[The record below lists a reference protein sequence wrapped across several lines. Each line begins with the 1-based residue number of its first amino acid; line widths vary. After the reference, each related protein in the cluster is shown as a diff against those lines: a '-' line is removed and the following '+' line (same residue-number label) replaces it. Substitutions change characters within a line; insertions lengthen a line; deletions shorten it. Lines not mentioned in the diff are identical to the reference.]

1 MLNSRSLEIG
11 RIIKNI
17 LSQDTLLS
25 KQIGTKIYPLVAD
38 KGTNFPFIVYRRDGV
53 TPSSNKDSLVY
64 DVTVRMSL
72 IIASSD
78 YKQGLDLLSR
88 TIDTLLQELPKE
100 TDCTDIEI
108 LDTSEEYRDDTF
120 LQLLSIGINIK
131 NK

>member
-1 MLNSRSLEIG
+1 MKSLEIG
-11 RIIKNI
+11 RIVKNI
-17 LSQDTLLS
+17 LSQDTQLS
-25 KQIGTKIYPLVAD
+25 RQIGTKIFPLVAD
-38 KGTNFPFIVYRRDGV
+38 KGTSFPFIVYRRDGV

-100 TDCTDIEI
+100 TSCTDIEI

-131 NK
+131 NN

>member
-1 MLNSRSLEIG
+1 MESLELG

>member
-1 MLNSRSLEIG
+1 MKSLEIG

-38 KGTNFPFIVYRRDGV
+38 KGTNFPFIVYRRESV

-131 NK
+131 NI

>member
-1 MLNSRSLEIG
+1 MKSLEIG

-25 KQIGTKIYPLVAD
+25 MQIGTKIFPLVAD
-38 KGTNFPFIVYRRDGV
+38 KGTSFPFIVYRRDSI

-64 DVTVRMSL
+64 DVTIRMSL
-72 IIASSD
+72 IIASSE

-88 TIDTLLQELPKE
+88 TIDTLLHELPKE
-100 TDCTDIEI
+100 TSCTDIEI

-120 LQLLSIGINIK
+120 LQLLSLGINLK

>member
-1 MLNSRSLEIG
+1 MKSLELG

-25 KQIGTKIYPLVAD
+25 KQIGTKIYPLVAE
-38 KGTNFPFIVYRRDGV
+38 KGTNFPFIVYRRESV

>member
-1 MLNSRSLEIG
+1 MESLEIG

-38 KGTNFPFIVYRRDGV
+38 KGTNFPFIVYRRESV

-120 LQLLSIGINIK
+120 LQLLSITVNIK

>member
-1 MLNSRSLEIG
+1 MKSLEIG
-11 RIIKNI
+11 RIVKNI
-17 LSQDTLLS
+17 LSQDTQLS
-25 KQIGTKIYPLVAD
+25 RQIGTKIFPLVAD
-38 KGTNFPFIVYRRDGV
+38 KGTSFPFIVYRREGV
-53 TPSSNKDSLVY
+53 IHPSSNKDSLVF

-88 TIDTLLQELPKE
+88 TLDTLQRELPKE
-100 TDCTDIEI
+100 TSCTDIEI

>member
-1 MLNSRSLEIG
+1 MKSLEIG

-25 KQIGTKIYPLVAD
+25 KQIGTKIYPLVAE
-38 KGTNFPFIVYRRDGV
+38 KGTFFPFIVYRRESV

-64 DVTVRMSL
+64 DVTVGMSL

>member
-1 MLNSRSLEIG
+1 MKSLEIG

>member
-1 MLNSRSLEIG
+1 MKSLELG

-17 LSQDTLLS
+17 LSQDTQLS
-25 KQIGTKIYPLVAD
+25 RQIGTKIYPLVAD
-38 KGTNFPFIVYRRDGV
+38 KGTIFPFIVYRRDSV

>member
-1 MLNSRSLEIG
+1 MKSLEIG

-38 KGTNFPFIVYRRDGV
+38 KGTNFPFIVYRRESV

-108 LDTSEEYRDDTF
+108 LDTSEEYRDDNF

>member
-1 MLNSRSLEIG
+1 MKSLEIG

-25 KQIGTKIYPLVAD
+25 KQIGTKIFPLVAD
-38 KGTNFPFIVYRRDGV
+38 KGTSFPFIVYRRDSV

-78 YKQGLDLLSR
+78 YKQGLDLLSW
-88 TIDTLLQELPKE
+88 TLDTLLHELPKE
-100 TDCTDIEI
+100 TGCTDIEI

-131 NK
+131 NN

>member
-1 MLNSRSLEIG
+1 MKSLEIG
-11 RIIKNI
+11 RIVKNI
-17 LSQDTLLS
+17 LSQDTQLS
-25 KQIGTKIYPLVAD
+25 RQIGTKIFPLVAD
-38 KGTNFPFIVYRRDGV
+38 KGTSFPFIVYRRDGV

-88 TIDTLLQELPKE
+88 TIDTLLRELPKE
-100 TDCTDIEI
+100 TSCTDIEI

>member
-1 MLNSRSLEIG
+1 MKSLEIG

-38 KGTNFPFIVYRRDGV
+38 KGTNFPFIVYRRESV

-100 TDCTDIEI
+100 TDCTDIET

>member
-1 MLNSRSLEIG
+1 MKSLEIG

-38 KGTNFPFIVYRRDGV
+38 KGTNFPFIVYRRESV

-100 TDCTDIEI
+100 TYCTDIEI

>member
-1 MLNSRSLEIG
+1 MKSLEIG

-25 KQIGTKIYPLVAD
+25 KQIGTKIYPLVAE
-38 KGTNFPFIVYRRDGV
+38 KGTNFPFIVYRRESV

>member
-1 MLNSRSLEIG
+1 MKSLEIG

-38 KGTNFPFIVYRRDGV
+38 KGTNFPFIVYRRESV

>member
-1 MLNSRSLEIG
+1 MESLEIG
-11 RIIKNI
+11 RIVKNI
-17 LSQDTLLS
+17 LSQDTQLS
-25 KQIGTKIYPLVAD
+25 RQIGTKIFPLVAD
-38 KGTNFPFIVYRRDGV
+38 KGTSFPFIVYRRDGV

-100 TDCTDIEI
+100 TSCTDIEI

>member
-1 MLNSRSLEIG
+1 MKSLELG

-17 LSQDTLLS
+17 LSQDTQLS
-25 KQIGTKIYPLVAD
+25 RQIGTKIYPLVAD
-38 KGTNFPFIVYRRDGV
+38 KGTIFPFIVYRRDSV

-64 DVTVRMSL
+64 GVTVRMSL

>member
-1 MLNSRSLEIG
+1 MKSLEIG

-131 NK
+131 NI

>member
-1 MLNSRSLEIG
+1 MESLELG

-131 NK
+131 NI